1 MSIRTIPLVVVAA
14 AAMALAA
21 PAVAKEIEE
30 ATVCGS
36 DGCAEVAAKGNAHA
50 MLDGGA
56 ITDAP
61 QPAPFYRIRV
71 GIGDGSGKVFERF
84 SILYVPSAD
93 KVRAMDGIWVNTTAA
108 ADRAL
113 GRVTRGRK
121 PFPASR
127 LKTTPTEES
136 ETVGTSLPPE
146 TILPPGAGSGDGG
159 GVPAWLIVLAA
170 GVGLALIA
178 GGGVWMAL
186 GRRPEGG
193 GDAAVAP

>member
-30 ATVCGS
+30 ATVCGA
-36 DGCAEVAAKGNAHA
+36 DGCVELAAKGSAHA

-61 QPAPFYRIRV
+61 KPAPFYRIRV

-93 KVRAMDGIWVNTTAA
+93 KVRAMDGMWVNTTAT

-121 PFPASR
+121 PFPAGR

-146 TILPPGAGSGDGG
+146 TIL
-159 GVPAWLIVLAA
+159 
-170 GVGLALIA
+170 
-178 GGGVWMAL
+178 
-186 GRRPEGG
+186 
-193 GDAAVAP
+193 APD